1 VEKRILLVEDNADF
15 REAFTRALGRA
26 LARERF
32 DVAFVEAGSLAEA
45 RARLQEGGL
54 DAALIDVGLP
64 DGDGLDLVRE
74 INDGGAGDHIPT
86 LVLTA
91 SLDHTVAAR
100 AMDAVDTVGAGDAFV
115 AGFLSGR
122 LRGWDVRECLRLAN
136 ACGACAVTVPGDVE
150 GMPTEEEAL
159 SLVRGHR
166 GTER

>member
-1 VEKRILLVEDNADF
+1 MVSQLRGGFGVEKRILLVEDNADF
-15 REAFTRALGRA
+15 REAFTRALGQA

-45 RARLQEGGL
+45 RARLREGGL

-74 INDGGAGDHIPT
+74 INDGGAGVRIPT

-100 AMDAVDTVGAGDAFV
+100 AMDAGAEGAHSKAVSVPETVETIKRLTDAGGSGA
-115 AGFLSGR
+115 
-122 LRGWDVRECLRLAN
+122 
-136 ACGACAVTVPGDVE
+136 
-150 GMPTEEEAL
+150 
-159 SLVRGHR
+159 
-166 GTER
+166 